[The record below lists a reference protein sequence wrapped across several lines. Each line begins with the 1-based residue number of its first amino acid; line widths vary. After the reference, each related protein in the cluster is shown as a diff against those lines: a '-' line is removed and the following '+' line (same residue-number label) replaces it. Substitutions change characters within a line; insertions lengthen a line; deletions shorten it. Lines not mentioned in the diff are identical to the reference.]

1 MKNSML
7 TNSNAA
13 QLEARGDLWRLFQSY
28 PGTPED
34 IERSLGLFI
43 RGSLLARL
51 MAIQEVYQE
60 IVPLPGSI
68 LDIGAWRG
76 QTAVMCENLRA
87 VLEPLNFQRRVHA
100 FDTFS
105 GGSDFSAEEKRTAE
119 IYAKGTYDLPDNYA
133 GVLKDLLVAHERNN
147 VSGHVHGKHTV
158 WKGDCRETLS
168 KFAAAH
174 PGEMIALAWIDLN
187 SGAATQAAF
196 DFVISRLVP
205 GGIVAFWQ
213 LTRGDDIPAEGM
225 HYIRNVVERHPHT
238 MHKARTYPSLCYLR
252 FGRND
257 DGKA

>member
-1 MKNSML
+1 
-7 TNSNAA
+7 
-13 QLEARGDLWRLFQSY
+13 
-28 PGTPED
+28 
-34 IERSLGLFI
+34 
-43 RGSLLARL
+43 
-51 MAIQEVYQE
+51 
-60 IVPLPGSI
+60 
-68 LDIGAWRG
+68 
-76 QTAVMCENLRA
+76 
-87 VLEPLNFQRRVHA
+87 LEPLNFQRRVHA